1 MNDIIE
7 EVREAK
13 RLVNARFDND
23 IHKYCI
29 DVRRRQEELK
39 KQGVNSYGSIAK
51 RNKILTIEK
60 MKTIEILY
68 TYKLYSTLSL
78 LL

>member
-13 RLVNARFDND
+13 RQVNARYDND
-23 IHKYCI
+23 IHKYCD

-39 KQGVNSYGSIAK
+39 KQGIKFLRLNSKKEQIPDPQEDESY
-51 RNKILTIEK
+51 
-60 MKTIEILY
+60 
-68 TYKLYSTLSL
+68 
-78 LL
+78 